1 MDEIEKNHLKT
12 LIRAR
17 NYLLSQTPTDMVAV
31 SHITEQIVS
40 CTEQHL
46 AAADAPKSL
55 QATTE
60 KKKLLLRAIK
70 DLDKRVEKKASAS
83 RILSDAGKIGHLF
96 GPSFEISRWPPKR

>member
-12 LIRAR
+12 LIKAR

-31 SHITEQIVS
+31 AHITERILS

-55 QATTE
+55 QASTE
-60 KKKLLLRAIK
+60 KDKLLQRAIK
-70 DLDKRVEKKASAS
+70 ALDKQVEKKASAS
-83 RILSDAGKIGHLF
+83 RILSDADKIRHLI
-96 GPSFEISRWPPKR
+96 GPLGEIGRWPPK